1 MNNMKKSVKARRIGN
16 VFDNVPLVFLTLL
29 LPIGGN
35 GFYIVFSFPFLFFF
49 FFSNSDV
56 AMLFERLRLFLRNT
70 DKRIMVDYI

>member
-16 VFDNVPLVFLTLL
+16 VFDNVPLVFLMLL

-35 GFYIVFSFPFLFFF
+35 GFYIVFSFLFF

-56 AMLFERLRLFLRNT
+56 TMLFERLRLFLRNT
-70 DKRIMVDYI
+70 DKRTMVDYI

>member
-35 GFYIVFSFPFLFFF
+35 GFYIAFSFL

-56 AMLFERLRLFLRNT
+56 AMLFERLRLFL
-70 DKRIMVDYI
+70 

>member
-16 VFDNVPLVFLTLL
+16 VFDNVPLVFLMLL

-35 GFYIVFSFPFLFFF
+35 GFYIAFSLL

-56 AMLFERLRLFLRNT
+56 TMLFERLRLFL
-70 DKRIMVDYI
+70 